1 MKNKP
6 GSVVWI
12 LVGVFLLV
20 MGLYFLINP
29 KATLTSIAWLFGL
42 TMLVSGIA
50 DLVLYA
56 ARQWAYGASVW
67 FYADG
72 IIDVLI
78 GIAFLCNDWLAAE
91 LLPYIL
97 AVWAVISG
105 ITKVMGAVL
114 YRRQGMPF
122 DQPLIRKNP
131 GFVDLL
137 FPILL
142 LAFKQDLIICFFIRN
157 GFDLTCIHHGKKLII
172 ADLDHP
178 PLRQHRH
185 QQPVEQHQHQ

>member
-97 AVWAVISG
+97 AVWAV
-105 ITKVMGAVL
+105 MGAVL

-122 DQPLIRKNP
+122 WGAQAVAGAAVLIFGVATLFRP
-131 GFVDLL
+131 MIAVVAVSFVV
-137 FPILL
+137 
-142 LAFKQDLIICFFIRN
+142 AVVLIIQGLMALMRGLFVSAPR
-157 GFDLTCIHHGKKLII
+157 
-172 ADLDHP
+172 
-178 PLRQHRH
+178 R
-185 QQPVEQHQHQ
+185 

>member
-122 DQPLIRKNP
+122 WGAQAVAGAAVLIFGVATLFQPMIAVVAVS
-131 GFVDLL
+131 FVV
-137 FPILL
+137 
-142 LAFKQDLIICFFIRN
+142 AVVLIIQGLMALMRGLFVSAPR
-157 GFDLTCIHHGKKLII
+157 
-172 ADLDHP
+172 
-178 PLRQHRH
+178 R
-185 QQPVEQHQHQ
+185 